1 MQHYDIEANHFHEM
15 LGDPRTMFDVPSSIK
30 NQVRQRDRDRCLFTG
45 NHPPGRTSVSWIVP
59 PYAYQEVFPPTDPR
73 INFGL
78 DRKDLRVLPNATL
91 LCKELIPYFQDN
103 VFSVDINNNYRVII
117 FRETGSAH
125 QLLPTYMPRPSSQDS
140 QFEMFLRA
148 YFYTSLRANLLGGD
162 IREDY
167 PRAAIV
173 KMMGQLD
180 VGGDDSDDE
189 MVPLSDLRWLTVL
202 GQAIWEEVMRD
213 RIAEAS

>member
-1 MQHYDIEANHFHEM
+1 MNRPHAHMLSSKSTSLGRDTFIWADIFVSVLLIGCNSR
-15 LGDPRTMFDVPSSIK
+15 LIPISS
-30 NQVRQRDRDRCLFTG
+30 
-45 NHPPGRTSVSWIVP
+45 
-59 PYAYQEVFPPTDPR
+59 
-73 INFGL
+73 
-78 DRKDLRVLPNATL
+78 ATL
-91 LCKELIPYFQDN
+91 RRWMKELDPNSQSEFSLQKVVIHPYDVMSYAIETLDN
-103 VFSVDINNNYRVII
+103 AFSVDINNNYRVII
-117 FRETGSAH
+117 FRETGSAR

-140 QFEMFLRA
+140 QFEMFRHA
-148 YFYTSLRANLLGGD
+148 YFYTSFRANLLGGD

-189 MVPLSDLRWLTVL
+189 MVPLSNLRWQTIL
-202 GQAIWEEVMRD
+202 GQAIWEEFMRG